1 MLRYQIAPLVEDRID
16 YFFDGHLESMFT
28 APSIY
33 DNYTPVAFVV
43 AMLVIKLY

>member
-1 MLRYQIAPLVEDRID
+1 
-16 YFFDGHLESMFT
+16 MFT

-43 AMLVIKLY
+43 AMLVIKLYWVPNDDTACRQTRDV